1 MVIENDGMLIDTHT
15 HLYLDDFTEDDLG
28 EGAVR
33 RAIEAGVEKMIF
45 PNVDLST
52 IEPMKALASKFP
64 GVVSM
69 AMGLHP
75 TEVKES
81 WKDDTEVAL
90 AELRTGSLKRATET
104 KSHTDISG
112 AEAPALAPLYKAL
125 GEVGIDLYWDR
136 TFEKEQMLS
145 LERQI
150 GVAVE
155 LELPIIIHCREGQTQ
170 VLEVLQ
176 GFPSA
181 RAVFH
186 SFGGTAKDV
195 DDIRRVGDYYFGIN
209 GIVTFKNCKVRE
221 ALHEITLDRLM
232 LETDAPYLAPIPHRG
247 KRNESAFITH
257 TAEHIA
263 DYLDTSRAEI
273 EERTSANAEA
283 FFGI

>member
-1 MVIENDGMLIDTHT
+1 MLIDTHT
-15 HLYLDDFTEDDLG
+15 HLYLEDFAEDDNG

-33 RAIEAGVEKMIF
+33 RAIDAGVGKMIF
-45 PNVDLST
+45 PNVDLTT
-52 IEPMKALASKFP
+52 IAPMKALAGKFP
-64 GVVSM
+64 GTVSM

-81 WKDDTEVAL
+81 WKEDTEAAL
-90 AELRTGSLKRATET
+90 EELKRG
-104 KSHTDISG
+104 KHG
-112 AEAPALAPLYKAL
+112 AETPAESQISDDQKDAGTRIDSHGEGLAYKAL
-125 GEVGIDLYWDR
+125 GEVGIDLYWDK
-136 TFEKEQMLS
+136 TFEREQMLS

-150 GVAVE
+150 SVAVD
-155 LELPIIIHCREGQTQ
+155 LGLPVIIHCREGQAQ

-176 GFPSA
+176 GFPEA

-221 ALHEITLDRLM
+221 ALPEITLDRLM
-232 LETDAPYLAPIPHRG
+232 LETDSPYLAPVPHRG

-257 TAEHIA
+257 TAAHIA
-263 DYLDTSRAEI
+263 SYLELPLTEI
-273 EERTSANAEA
+273 EARTTANAEA
-283 FFGI
+283 FFKI